1 MMHSLKLCRVLTPAA
16 LCVLLLAAAFHAAS
30 AEAAEKDPL
39 PAAALS
45 ANPALR
51 GSDHV
56 QADEGWWSE
65 DVWADPERP
74 FLFYGEGEKTEADD
88 AAPSRAKPTAPAAP
102 AAPAAPPD
110 PQAPPPEQ
118 SDAPK
123 PLESLRTMA
132 EVRAEMAAR
141 LDRAVMAPSE
151 ENIARYL
158 EANAFVLGKAHVF
171 SDRFQRVRI
180 ARPEFDWTAS
190 HPVANHATAELG
202 ERAAADADRFLARI
216 AAEAGLLFIGSGD
229 ETLDALASGPAAA
242 FARRYGFETLA
253 VTPAGT
259 PAPGFPDVKPDN
271 GLIGRL
277 GLARRPALLLAAKPD
292 ARHPALFGL
301 AAARKPLLFGTGPLA
316 VAELKKRLI
325 LRLSP
330 ELTGATDE
338 TLPSGNGRA
347 LETGEAFERRRAS
360 VPETLAGRPS
370 RHAAEPQESDSAAL
384 RAEPH
389 ELNRR

>member
-1 MMHSLKLCRVLTPAA
+1 MMHSLKLCRALTPAA
-16 LCVLLLAAAFHAAS
+16 LCVLLLPAAFHAAS

-56 QADEGWWSE
+56 PADEGWWSE

-88 AAPSRAKPTAPAAP
+88 AAPSRAKPTSP

-202 ERAAADADRFLARI
+202 ERAAADADRFLERI

-292 ARHPALFGL
+292 ARHPALLGL

-338 TLPSGNGRA
+338 ALPTGNCRA
-347 LETGEAFERRRAS
+347 LETGEAYERRRAS
-360 VPETLAGRPS
+360 FPEALASRPS

-384 RAEPH
+384 RAGPH

>member
-1 MMHSLKLCRVLTPAA
+1 MMHSLKLCRALTPAA
-16 LCVLLLAAAFHAAS
+16 LCVLLLPAAFHAAS

-56 QADEGWWSE
+56 PADEGWWSE

-88 AAPSRAKPTAPAAP
+88 AAPSRAKPTAP

-202 ERAAADADRFLARI
+202 ERAAADADRFLERI

-292 ARHPALFGL
+292 ARHPALLGL

-338 TLPSGNGRA
+338 ALPTGNGRA
-347 LETGEAFERRRAS
+347 LETGEAYERRRAS
-360 VPETLAGRPS
+360 FPEALAGRPS

-389 ELNRR
+389 ERNRR

>member
-1 MMHSLKLCRVLTPAA
+1 M
-16 LCVLLLAAAFHAAS
+16 
-30 AEAAEKDPL
+30 
-39 PAAALS
+39 
-45 ANPALR
+45 
-51 GSDHV
+51 
-56 QADEGWWSE
+56 
-65 DVWADPERP
+65 
-74 FLFYGEGEKTEADD
+74 
-88 AAPSRAKPTAPAAP
+88 
-102 AAPAAPPD
+102 
-110 PQAPPPEQ
+110 
-118 SDAPK
+118 
-123 PLESLRTMA
+123 
-132 EVRAEMAAR
+132 
-141 LDRAVMAPSE
+141 
-151 ENIARYL
+151 
-158 EANAFVLGKAHVF
+158 
-171 SDRFQRVRI
+171 RI

-202 ERAAADADRFLARI
+202 ERAAADADRFLERI

-292 ARHPALFGL
+292 ARHPALLGL

-338 TLPSGNGRA
+338 ALPSGNGRA

-360 VPETLAGRPS
+360 FPEALAGRPS

-384 RAEPH
+384 HAEPH

>member
-1 MMHSLKLCRVLTPAA
+1 MMHSLKLCRALTPGA
-16 LCVLLLAAAFHAAS
+16 LGALLLSAAFHAAS
-30 AEAAEKDPL
+30 AEAAEGDRL

-102 AAPAAPPD
+102 AAPLEA
-110 PQAPPPEQ
+110 QAPIPEQ

-141 LDRAVMAPSE
+141 LDRAVMTPSE

-292 ARHPALFGL
+292 ARHPALLGL

-338 TLPSGNGRA
+338 ALPSGNGRA

-360 VPETLAGRPS
+360 FPEALAGRPS

-384 RAEPH
+384 HAEPH

>member
-51 GSDHV
+51 SSDHV
-56 QADEGWWSE
+56 PADEGWWSE

-102 AAPAAPPD
+102 AAPPD

-141 LDRAVMAPSE
+141 LDRVVMAPSE
-151 ENIARYL
+151 EYLARYL

-202 ERAAADADRFLARI
+202 ERAAADADRFLERI

-292 ARHPALFGL
+292 ARHPALLEL

-360 VPETLAGRPS
+360 FPEALAGRPS

>member
-102 AAPAAPPD
+102 AAPPD

-141 LDRAVMAPSE
+141 LDRAVMTPSE

-202 ERAAADADRFLARI
+202 ERAAADADRFLERI

-292 ARHPALFGL
+292 ARHPALLGL

-338 TLPSGNGRA
+338 ALPTGNGRA
-347 LETGEAFERRRAS
+347 LETGEAYERRRAS
-360 VPETLAGRPS
+360 FPEALAGRPS

>member
-1 MMHSLKLCRVLTPAA
+1 MMHSLKLCRALTPAA
-16 LCVLLLAAAFHAAS
+16 LCVLLLPAAFHAAS

-56 QADEGWWSE
+56 PADEGWWSE

-88 AAPSRAKPTAPAAP
+88 AAPSRAKPTAP

-292 ARHPALFGL
+292 ARHPALLGL

-338 TLPSGNGRA
+338 ALPTGNGRA
-347 LETGEAFERRRAS
+347 LETGEAYERRRAS
-360 VPETLAGRPS
+360 FPEALAGRPS

-389 ELNRR
+389 ERNRR

>member
-16 LCVLLLAAAFHAAS
+16 LCVLLLAAAFHATS
-30 AEAAEKDPL
+30 AEAAEADPL

-51 GSDHV
+51 GSDHG

-88 AAPSRAKPTAPAAP
+88 AAPSQAKPTAPAAP
-102 AAPAAPPD
+102 AAPLE

-202 ERAAADADRFLARI
+202 ERAAADADRFLERI

-292 ARHPALFGL
+292 ARHPALLGL

-316 VAELKKRLI
+316 VAGLKKRLI

-338 TLPSGNGRA
+338 ALPSGNGRA

-360 VPETLAGRPS
+360 FPEALAGRPS

-384 RAEPH
+384 HAEPH

>member
-1 MMHSLKLCRVLTPAA
+1 MMHSLKLCRALTPAA
-16 LCVLLLAAAFHAAS
+16 LCVLLLPAAFHAAS

-56 QADEGWWSE
+56 PADEGWWSE

-102 AAPAAPPD
+102 AAPPD
-110 PQAPPPEQ
+110 PQAQPPEQ

-202 ERAAADADRFLARI
+202 ERAAADADRFLERI

-292 ARHPALFGL
+292 ARHPALLGL

-338 TLPSGNGRA
+338 ALPSGNGRA

-360 VPETLAGRPS
+360 FPEALAGRPS

-384 RAEPH
+384 HAEPH

>member
-1 MMHSLKLCRVLTPAA
+1 MMHSLKLCRALTPAA
-16 LCVLLLAAAFHAAS
+16 LCVLLLPAAFHAAS

-56 QADEGWWSE
+56 PADEGWWSE

-88 AAPSRAKPTAPAAP
+88 AAPSRAKPTSP

-202 ERAAADADRFLARI
+202 ERAAADADRFLERI

-292 ARHPALFGL
+292 ARHPALLGL

-338 TLPSGNGRA
+338 ALPTGNGRA
-347 LETGEAFERRRAS
+347 LETGEAYERRRAS
-360 VPETLAGRPS
+360 FPEALASRPS

-384 RAEPH
+384 RAGPH

>member
-16 LCVLLLAAAFHAAS
+16 LCVLLLAAAFHATS
-30 AEAAEKDPL
+30 AEAAEADPL

-56 QADEGWWSE
+56 PADEGWWSE

-88 AAPSRAKPTAPAAP
+88 AAPSRAKPTAP

-202 ERAAADADRFLARI
+202 ERAAADADRFLERI

-292 ARHPALFGL
+292 ARHPALLGL

-338 TLPSGNGRA
+338 ALPTGNGRA
-347 LETGEAFERRRAS
+347 LETGEAYERRRAS
-360 VPETLAGRPS
+360 FPEALAGRPS

-384 RAEPH
+384 RAGPH

>member
-1 MMHSLKLCRVLTPAA
+1 MMHSLKLCRALTPAA
-16 LCVLLLAAAFHAAS
+16 LCVLLLPAAFHAAS

-56 QADEGWWSE
+56 PADEGWWSE

-88 AAPSRAKPTAPAAP
+88 AAPSRAKPTAP

-202 ERAAADADRFLARI
+202 ERAAADADRFLERI

-292 ARHPALFGL
+292 ARHPALLGL

-338 TLPSGNGRA
+338 ALPTGNGRA
-347 LETGEAFERRRAS
+347 LETGEAYERRRAS
-360 VPETLAGRPS
+360 FPEALAGRPS

>member
-16 LCVLLLAAAFHAAS
+16 LCVLLLPAAFHAAS

-56 QADEGWWSE
+56 PADEGWWSE

-102 AAPAAPPD
+102 AAPPD

-141 LDRAVMAPSE
+141 LDRAVMTPSE

-202 ERAAADADRFLARI
+202 ERAAADADRFLERI

-292 ARHPALFGL
+292 ARHPALLGL

-338 TLPSGNGRA
+338 ALPTGNGRA
-347 LETGEAFERRRAS
+347 LETGEAYERRRAS
-360 VPETLAGRPS
+360 FPEALAGRPS

-384 RAEPH
+384 RAGPH
-389 ELNRR
+389 

>member
-16 LCVLLLAAAFHAAS
+16 LCVLLLAAAFHATS
-30 AEAAEKDPL
+30 AEAAEGDRL

-51 GSDHV
+51 GSDHG

-88 AAPSRAKPTAPAAP
+88 AAPSQAKPTAPAAP
-102 AAPAAPPD
+102 AAPLE

-190 HPVANHATAELG
+190 HPVANHAIAELG
-202 ERAAADADRFLARI
+202 ERAAADADRFLERI

-292 ARHPALFGL
+292 ARHPALLGL

-338 TLPSGNGRA
+338 ALPTGNGRA
-347 LETGEAFERRRAS
+347 LETGEAYERRRAS
-360 VPETLAGRPS
+360 FPEALAGRPS
-370 RHAAEPQESDSAAL
+370 RQAAEPQESDSAAL

>member
-16 LCVLLLAAAFHAAS
+16 LCVLLLAAAFHATS
-30 AEAAEKDPL
+30 AEAAEADPL

-51 GSDHV
+51 GSDHG

-88 AAPSRAKPTAPAAP
+88 AAPSQAKPTAPAAP
-102 AAPAAPPD
+102 AAPLE

-202 ERAAADADRFLARI
+202 ERAAADADRFLERI

-292 ARHPALFGL
+292 ARHPALLGL

-338 TLPSGNGRA
+338 ALPTGNGRA
-347 LETGEAFERRRAS
+347 LETGEAYERRRAS
-360 VPETLAGRPS
+360 FPEALAGRPS

-384 RAEPH
+384 HAEPH

>member
-1 MMHSLKLCRVLTPAA
+1 MMHSLKLCRALTPGA
-16 LCVLLLAAAFHAAS
+16 LGVLLLAAAFQAAS
-30 AEAAEKDPL
+30 AEAAEGDRL

-56 QADEGWWSE
+56 QAAEGWWSE
-65 DVWADPERP
+65 DVWADPARP

-88 AAPSRAKPTAPAAP
+88 ATPSRAKPTAPAAP
-102 AAPAAPPD
+102 PE

-141 LDRAVMAPSE
+141 LDRAVMTPSE

-202 ERAAADADRFLARI
+202 ERAAADADRFLERI

-292 ARHPALFGL
+292 ARHPALLGL

-338 TLPSGNGRA
+338 ALPSGNGRA

-360 VPETLAGRPS
+360 FPEALAGRPS

>member
-1 MMHSLKLCRVLTPAA
+1 MMHSLKLCRVLTPVA

-51 GSDHV
+51 GSDHG

-88 AAPSRAKPTAPAAP
+88 AAPSQAKPTAPAAP
-102 AAPAAPPD
+102 AAPLE

-202 ERAAADADRFLARI
+202 ERAAADADRFLERI

-292 ARHPALFGL
+292 ARHPALLGL

-338 TLPSGNGRA
+338 ALPSGNGRA

-360 VPETLAGRPS
+360 FPEALAGRPS

-384 RAEPH
+384 HAEPH
-389 ELNRR
+389 ERNRR

>member
-30 AEAAEKDPL
+30 AEAAEADPL

-51 GSDHV
+51 GSDHG

-74 FLFYGEGEKTEADD
+74 FLFYGDGEKTEADD
-88 AAPSRAKPTAPAAP
+88 ATPSRAKPTAPAAP
-102 AAPAAPPD
+102 SEPPV
-110 PQAPPPEQ
+110 PPPERD
-118 SDAPK
+118 DAPK

-202 ERAAADADRFLARI
+202 ERTAADADRFLERI

-292 ARHPALFGL
+292 ARHPALLGL

-338 TLPSGNGRA
+338 ALPSGNGRA

-360 VPETLAGRPS
+360 FPEALAGRPS

>member
-1 MMHSLKLCRVLTPAA
+1 MMHSLKLCRALTPAA
-16 LCVLLLAAAFHAAS
+16 LCVLLLPAAFHAAS

-56 QADEGWWSE
+56 PADEGWWSE

-88 AAPSRAKPTAPAAP
+88 AAPSRAKPTAP

-202 ERAAADADRFLARI
+202 ERAAADADRFLERI

-292 ARHPALFGL
+292 ARHPALLGL

-338 TLPSGNGRA
+338 ALPSGNGRA
-347 LETGEAFERRRAS
+347 LETGEAYERRRAS
-360 VPETLAGRPS
+360 FPEALAGRPS

-389 ELNRR
+389 ERNRR

>member
-1 MMHSLKLCRVLTPAA
+1 
-16 LCVLLLAAAFHAAS
+16 
-30 AEAAEKDPL
+30 
-39 PAAALS
+39 
-45 ANPALR
+45 
-51 GSDHV
+51 
-56 QADEGWWSE
+56 
-65 DVWADPERP
+65 
-74 FLFYGEGEKTEADD
+74 
-88 AAPSRAKPTAPAAP
+88 
-102 AAPAAPPD
+102 
-110 PQAPPPEQ
+110 
-118 SDAPK
+118 
-123 PLESLRTMA
+123 
-132 EVRAEMAAR
+132 MAAR
-141 LDRAVMAPSE
+141 LDRAVMTPSE

-202 ERAAADADRFLARI
+202 ERAAADVDRFLERI

-292 ARHPALFGL
+292 ARHPALLGL
-301 AAARKPLLFGTGPLA
+301 AAARNPLLFGTGPLA

-338 TLPSGNGRA
+338 ALPSGNGRA

-360 VPETLAGRPS
+360 FPEALAGRPS

>member
-102 AAPAAPPD
+102 AAPPD
-110 PQAPPPEQ
+110 PQAPPPEP

-141 LDRAVMAPSE
+141 LDRAVMTPSE

-202 ERAAADADRFLARI
+202 ERAAADADRFLERI

-292 ARHPALFGL
+292 ARHPALLGL

-338 TLPSGNGRA
+338 TLPTGNGRA
-347 LETGEAFERRRAS
+347 LETGEAFERSRAS
-360 VPETLAGRPS
+360 RPESLAGRPS
-370 RHAAEPQESDSAAL
+370 RHAAEPQENDSAAL
-384 RAEPH
+384 RAGPH

>member
-39 PAAALS
+39 PAAAMS

-88 AAPSRAKPTAPAAP
+88 AAPSRAKPTAPATP
-102 AAPAAPPD
+102 AAPLEA
-110 PQAPPPEQ
+110 QAPIPEQ

-141 LDRAVMAPSE
+141 LDRAVLTPSE

-202 ERAAADADRFLARI
+202 ERAAADADRFLERI

-292 ARHPALFGL
+292 ARHPALLGL

-330 ELTGATDE
+330 ELSGATDE
-338 TLPSGNGRA
+338 ALPTGNGRA
-347 LETGEAFERRRAS
+347 LETGEAYESRRAS
-360 VPETLAGRPS
+360 FPEALAGRPS

-384 RAEPH
+384 RAGPH

>member
-16 LCVLLLAAAFHAAS
+16 LCVLLLAAAFHATS

-88 AAPSRAKPTAPAAP
+88 AAPSQAKPTAPAAP
-102 AAPAAPPD
+102 AAPLE

-141 LDRAVMAPSE
+141 LDRAVMTPSE

-202 ERAAADADRFLARI
+202 ERAAADADRFLERI

-292 ARHPALFGL
+292 ARHPALLGL

-338 TLPSGNGRA
+338 ALPTGNGRA
-347 LETGEAFERRRAS
+347 LETGEAYERRRAS
-360 VPETLAGRPS
+360 FPEALAGRPS

-384 RAEPH
+384 RAGPH

>member
-1 MMHSLKLCRVLTPAA
+1 MMHSLKLCRALTPAA
-16 LCVLLLAAAFHAAS
+16 LCVLLLPAAFHAAS

-56 QADEGWWSE
+56 PADEGWWSE

-102 AAPAAPPD
+102 AAPPD

-123 PLESLRTMA
+123 PLESLRTLA

-202 ERAAADADRFLARI
+202 ERAAADADRFLERI

-292 ARHPALFGL
+292 ARHPALLGL

-338 TLPSGNGRA
+338 ALPTGNGRA
-347 LETGEAFERRRAS
+347 LETGEAYERRRAS
-360 VPETLAGRPS
+360 FPEALAGRPS

-389 ELNRR
+389 ERNRR

>member
-1 MMHSLKLCRVLTPAA
+1 MMHSLKLCRVLTPGA
-16 LCVLLLAAAFHAAS
+16 LGALLLSAAFQAAS
-30 AEAAEKDPL
+30 AEAAEGDRL

-102 AAPAAPPD
+102 AAPLEA
-110 PQAPPPEQ
+110 QAPIPEQ

-141 LDRAVMAPSE
+141 LDRAVMTPSE
-151 ENIARYL
+151 ENIARCL

-202 ERAAADADRFLARI
+202 ERAAADADRFLERI

-229 ETLDALASGPAAA
+229 ETLDALASGPAEA

-292 ARHPALFGL
+292 ARHPALLGL

-338 TLPSGNGRA
+338 ALPTGNGRA
-347 LETGEAFERRRAS
+347 LETGEAYERRRAS
-360 VPETLAGRPS
+360 FPEALAGRPS
-370 RHAAEPQESDSAAL
+370 RQAAEPQESDSAAL

>member
-16 LCVLLLAAAFHAAS
+16 LCVLLLPAAFHAAS

-56 QADEGWWSE
+56 QADEGWWFE

-102 AAPAAPPD
+102 AAPLEA
-110 PQAPPPEQ
+110 QAPITEQ

-141 LDRAVMAPSE
+141 LDRAVMTPSE

-202 ERAAADADRFLARI
+202 ERAAADADRFLERI

-242 FARRYGFETLA
+242 FARRYGFEALA

-277 GLARRPALLLAAKPD
+277 GLARRPALLFAAKPD
-292 ARHPALFGL
+292 ARHPALLGL

-338 TLPSGNGRA
+338 ALPSGNGRA

-360 VPETLAGRPS
+360 RPESLADRPS
-370 RHAAEPQESDSAAL
+370 RQAAEPQESDSAAL
-384 RAEPH
+384 RAGPH

>member
-16 LCVLLLAAAFHAAS
+16 LCVLLLAAAFHATS
-30 AEAAEKDPL
+30 AEAAEADPL

-51 GSDHV
+51 GSDHG
-56 QADEGWWSE
+56 QADEGWWSV
-65 DVWADPERP
+65 DVWADPARP

-88 AAPSRAKPTAPAAP
+88 AAPSQAKPTAP

-141 LDRAVMAPSE
+141 LDRAVMTPSE

-202 ERAAADADRFLARI
+202 ERAAADADRFLERI

-292 ARHPALFGL
+292 ARHPALLGL

-338 TLPSGNGRA
+338 ALPTGNGRA
-347 LETGEAFERRRAS
+347 LETGEAYERRRAS
-360 VPETLAGRPS
+360 FPEALAGRPS

-384 RAEPH
+384 RAGPH

>member
-1 MMHSLKLCRVLTPAA
+1 MMHSLKLCRVLTPGA
-16 LCVLLLAAAFHAAS
+16 LGALLLSAAFQAAS
-30 AEAAEKDPL
+30 AEAAEGDRL

-102 AAPAAPPD
+102 AAPLEA
-110 PQAPPPEQ
+110 QAPIPEQ

-202 ERAAADADRFLARI
+202 ERAAADADRFLERI

-229 ETLDALASGPAAA
+229 ETLDALASGPAEA

-292 ARHPALFGL
+292 ARHPALLGL

-338 TLPSGNGRA
+338 ALPTGNGRA
-347 LETGEAFERRRAS
+347 LETGEAYERRRAS
-360 VPETLAGRPS
+360 FPEALAGRPS
-370 RHAAEPQESDSAAL
+370 RQAAEPQESDSAAL

>member
-1 MMHSLKLCRVLTPAA
+1 MHSLKLCRVLTPGA
-16 LCVLLLAAAFHAAS
+16 LGALLLSAAFQAAS
-30 AEAAEKDPL
+30 AEAAEGDRL

-102 AAPAAPPD
+102 AAPLEA
-110 PQAPPPEQ
+110 QAPIPEQ

-141 LDRAVMAPSE
+141 LDRAVMTPSE

-202 ERAAADADRFLARI
+202 ERAAADADRFLERI

-229 ETLDALASGPAAA
+229 ETLDALASGPAEA

-292 ARHPALFGL
+292 ARHPALLGL

-338 TLPSGNGRA
+338 ALPTGNGRA
-347 LETGEAFERRRAS
+347 LETGEAYERRRAS
-360 VPETLAGRPS
+360 FPEALAGRPS
-370 RHAAEPQESDSAAL
+370 RQAAEPQESDSAAL

>member
-1 MMHSLKLCRVLTPAA
+1 MMHSLKLCRVLTPGA
-16 LCVLLLAAAFHAAS
+16 LGALLLSAAFQAAS
-30 AEAAEKDPL
+30 AEAAEGDRL

-102 AAPAAPPD
+102 AAPLEA
-110 PQAPPPEQ
+110 QAPIPEQ

-141 LDRAVMAPSE
+141 LDRAVMTPSE

-202 ERAAADADRFLARI
+202 ERAAADADRFLERI

-229 ETLDALASGPAAA
+229 ETLDALASGPAEA

-292 ARHPALFGL
+292 ARHPALLGL

-338 TLPSGNGRA
+338 ALPTGNGRA
-347 LETGEAFERRRAS
+347 LETGEAYERRRAS
-360 VPETLAGRPS
+360 FPEALAGRPS
-370 RHAAEPQESDSAAL
+370 RQAAEPQESDSAAL

>member
-51 GSDHV
+51 SSDHV
-56 QADEGWWSE
+56 PADEGWWSE

-88 AAPSRAKPTAPAAP
+88 AAPSRAKPTAP

-202 ERAAADADRFLARI
+202 ERAAADADRFLERI

-292 ARHPALFGL
+292 ARHPALLEL

-360 VPETLAGRPS
+360 FPEALAGRPS

>member
-56 QADEGWWSE
+56 PADEGWWSE

-102 AAPAAPPD
+102 AAPLEA
-110 PQAPPPEQ
+110 QAPIPEQ

-141 LDRAVMAPSE
+141 LDRAVMTPSE

-202 ERAAADADRFLARI
+202 ERAAADADRFLERI

-229 ETLDALASGPAAA
+229 ETLDALASGSAAA

-292 ARHPALFGL
+292 ARHPALLGL

-338 TLPSGNGRA
+338 ALPTGNGRA
-347 LETGEAFERRRAS
+347 LETGEAYERRRAS
-360 VPETLAGRPS
+360 FPEALAGRPS

-389 ELNRR
+389 ERNRR